1 MSKILSKLVKRNFM
15 VFLFTPDSILKFKT
29 HAFELFA
36 MASFIRRIKTR
47 TETVNK
53 VGNFGAACAIYVSYQ

>member
-1 MSKILSKLVKRNFM
+1 M